1 MAAQQEVKKATTDL
15 DGFASLTSPIM
26 RELELGM
33 ELKKCRK
40 CGCMK
45 DALEGAALAF
55 GNSEEEKVQALLPTI
70 EAFAA
75 RMEPLAYDCI
85 GCKKCFGADATK
97 ELSVRF
103 EGVEGDSCGGS
114 CGSPAQAPVTRLK
127 NVEGVAWPP
136 YPGDYLVGAP
146 GGSVAVCTLSS
157 RDLAASLIAP
167 GDPSIAIA
175 GRCDTE
181 NIGVEKVV
189 LNLLANPGVRWLI
202 LCGYE
207 AEGHRTGDT
216 FLNLKEKG
224 VDANMRVLE
233 SASWRPVLKNL
244 TLVDVARFR
253 EQIEVINLVGVTDAA
268 QIAAVA
274 GDLASRS
281 LPPLSAFKDSSLS
294 FERIKAKAPERLKL
308 DPAGFFIVL
317 PQSETGLILCEHYEN
332 NGRIAHVIEGR
343 LASLIVS
350 TVVEQGLITR
360 LDHAAYLGRELAKA
374 ELFLKMG
381 ARYEQDAA
389 LGTLP
394 LVELAGVKDTTC
406 ENTESCAGS

>member
-1 MAAQQEVKKATTDL
+1 MDAQGEVKSDF
-15 DGFASLTSPIM
+15 DGFALLTAPIM
-26 RELELGM
+26 LELERGM

-45 DALEGAALAF
+45 DALYGAALTF
-55 GNSEEEKVQALLPTI
+55 GNSEEEEVQALLPTI
-70 EAFAA
+70 EAFRAQ
-75 RMEPLAYDCI
+75 MEPLAYDCI

-97 ELSVRF
+97 QLSVRF
-103 EGVEGDSCGGS
+103 EEIETDSCGGS
-114 CGSPAQAPVTRLK
+114 CGSHAQAPVQRLK

-136 YPGDYLVGAP
+136 YPGDYIVGAP

-157 RDLAASLIAP
+157 RELSSLLIAA
-167 GDPSIAIA
+167 GDPIIAIA

-207 AEGHRTGDT
+207 AEGHRTGDA

-244 TLVDVARFR
+244 TLVEVARFR
-253 EQIEVINLVGVTDAA
+253 EQIEIINLVGVTDVA
-268 QIAAVA
+268 QIAMVA
-274 GDLASRS
+274 RDLASRS
-281 LPPLSAFKDSSLS
+281 LPPLSAFEHSSLS
-294 FERIKAKAPERLKL
+294 IERIKAKAPERLKL

-317 PQSETGLILCEHYEN
+317 PLPETGLILCEHYEN
-332 NGRIAHVIEGR
+332 NGQLAHVIEGR
-343 LASLIVS
+343 LASLIAS
-350 TVVEQGLITR
+350 TAVEHNLITR

-374 ELFLKMG
+374 ELSLKTG
-381 ARYEQDAA
+381 ALYEQDAA

-394 LVELAGVKDTTC
+394 PLELAEVKNPTC
-406 ENTESCAGS
+406 ENTESCACN